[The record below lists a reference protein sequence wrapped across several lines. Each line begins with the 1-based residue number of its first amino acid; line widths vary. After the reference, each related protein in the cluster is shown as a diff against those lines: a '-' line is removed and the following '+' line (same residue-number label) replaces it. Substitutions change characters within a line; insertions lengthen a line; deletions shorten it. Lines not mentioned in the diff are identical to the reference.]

1 MGTLAQSSST
11 MQGLLVLASLS
22 VISAQVLPYGGLG
35 YPYGSYGLGL
45 GYGGLGYPY
54 TYGAN
59 IVKPVAKEIEVPVET
74 IKFEAAETGCK
85 NSFGNPVP
93 CLQEGEARR
102 KREADDEAE
111 PEAAPAATVLPLGY
125 AGLGYAGLGYA
136 GLGYG
141 GLGYAGLGYGLGY
154 GGLGYGGVA
163 GLPYTTALPAPT
175 VTEVEVPQYKLVPQ
189 EKVVEVAP
197 ACQNAWGFAV
207 PCLRKKRDADDE
219 TEAAPAA
226 PVLPL
231 GYAGL
236 GYAGLGYPG
245 LGYAGL
251 GYNGLGYAGLG
262 YNGLAYNGLGY
273 NGLGYAGLGYGGVG
287 YHGLGYGLPYT
298 TIPSLTASDS

>member
-1 MGTLAQSSST
+1 MGTLAQSSPT
-11 MQGLLVLASLS
+11 MQGLLVLASLT
-22 VISAQVLPYGGLG
+22 VISAQILPYGGLG
-35 YPYGSYGLGL
+35 YPYGYSGLGL
-45 GYGGLGYPY
+45 GYGGLGLPY

-59 IVKPVAKEIEVPVET
+59 IVKPVAKEIEVPVTT
-74 IKFEAAETGCK
+74 IKLEAAATGCA

-93 CLQEGEARR
+93 CLQEGEARK

-111 PEAAPAATVLPLGY
+111 AEAAPAATVLPLGY

-136 GLGYG
+136 GLGYA
-141 GLGYAGLGYGLGY
+141 GLGYAGLGYNGLGY
-154 GGLGYGGVA
+154 AGLA

-197 ACQNAWGFAV
+197 ACQNAWGFPV

-219 TEAAPAA
+219 AEAAPAA
-226 PVLPL
+226 PILPL

-236 GYAGLGYPG
+236 GYAGLGYAG
-245 LGYAGL
+245 LGYAGLGYAGLGYNGLPYTGL

-262 YNGLAYNGLGY
+262 YA
-273 NGLGYAGLGYGGVG
+273 GVG
-287 YHGLGYGLPYT
+287 YHGLGYGLPLT
-298 TIPSLTASDS
+298 TIPSLDATKDA